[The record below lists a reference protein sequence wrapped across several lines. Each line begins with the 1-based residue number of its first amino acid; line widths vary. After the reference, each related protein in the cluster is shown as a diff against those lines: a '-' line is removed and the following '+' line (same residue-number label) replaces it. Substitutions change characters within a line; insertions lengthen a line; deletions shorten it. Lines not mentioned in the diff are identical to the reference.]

1 MSSFSMDQMFDYF
14 VVLTSKEIKKSFD
27 PEEVKIILSSFTKRF
42 RELLEKLKEGFNE
55 TELFHGINPIFVI
68 ALEESLPGK
77 KKDKDQ
83 VARYVLAIYKMM
95 LEEFILEPQRR
106 FMLSSKDPWSTFI
119 ENTRSGNQKIYDNEY
134 FKLKEVSSTDGEFA
148 FDINR
153 CIYQEIFKHFGR
165 ADLGPI
171 MCEYDSLIAENVSK
185 WVRFERKETIAEG
198 FPKCTFRYFRIK
210 QKFSDNPVIDNIY
223 SFLKIIDD
231 SDEMLSK
238 QEIIDKGL
246 EAETVLEDIVKLIE
260 AIQNHP
266 GVKTSISDEEL
277 IIGNVSSFRRHDEW
291 KSLFNKK
298 NPKEVRTK
306 ILRNLPLNLKE
317 EKINQLLTNILENPY
332 ELVTIKWLCLSY
344 LQHHFSSR
352 VGFELEGIDETQ
364 LKFLLEEF
372 TKGYSKISFE
382 SQSIQD
388 ELDNSTRVTIQA
400 YGKGVPEC
408 KLKEPAQLLR
418 RKLVNDYPD
427 ASVSA
432 IKPILSTDN
441 VAKKF
446 FDIFENPKQPFQ
458 LRELAL
464 RILIGRVGT
473 KLVPFL
479 KTISESKKDD
489 PFLRGRAIDTL
500 SSYTSRLPQLYNKLE
515 EFEALPIPVQR
526 SIIDFVKRHGINK
539 ELLVGVAKNE
549 NITITIRRI
558 ALRNLEI
565 YTGPEIT
572 DLLLESA
579 KEKSNDELLRQS
591 SLEALGR
598 REDKSRIHKTVH
610 NIFINPEES
619 SFIRMEAFETIKELN
634 YNTPEDSLQID
645 EPDWITTLGLKQLME
660 E

>member
-1 MSSFSMDQMFDYF
+1 MDQMFDYF

>member
-1 MSSFSMDQMFDYF
+1 
-14 VVLTSKEIKKSFD
+14 
-27 PEEVKIILSSFTKRF
+27 
-42 RELLEKLKEGFNE
+42 
-55 TELFHGINPIFVI
+55 
-68 ALEESLPGK
+68 
-77 KKDKDQ
+77 
-83 VARYVLAIYKMM
+83 
-95 LEEFILEPQRR
+95 
-106 FMLSSKDPWSTFI
+106 
-119 ENTRSGNQKIYDNEY
+119 
-134 FKLKEVSSTDGEFA
+134 
-148 FDINR
+148 
-153 CIYQEIFKHFGR
+153 
-165 ADLGPI
+165 

-400 YGKGVPEC
+400 YGKGVPEY

-432 IKPILSTDN
+432 IKPILFTDN

-479 KTISESKKDD
+479 KTISENKKDD

>member
-1 MSSFSMDQMFDYF
+1 MDQMFDYF

-55 TELFHGINPIFVI
+55 PELFHGINPIFVI

-246 EAETVLEDIVKLIE
+246 DAETVLEDIVKLIE

-298 NPKEVRTK
+298 TPKEVRTK

-332 ELVTIKWLCLSY
+332 ELATIKWLCLSY

-479 KTISESKKDD
+479 KTISENKKDD